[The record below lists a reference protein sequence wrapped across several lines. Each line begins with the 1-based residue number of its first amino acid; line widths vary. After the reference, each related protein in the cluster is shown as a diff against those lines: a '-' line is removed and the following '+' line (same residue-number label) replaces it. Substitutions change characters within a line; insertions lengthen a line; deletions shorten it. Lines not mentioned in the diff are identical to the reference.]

1 MDKIPVPKGIIDK
14 FSAVMAVILLVSIA
28 YLSMSTKTEIVKE
41 IVIDTYETVINDTLT
56 VTKVDTVWKYHTWKD
71 DILGNEDSLIVSM
84 SFLLHIADDNIIA
97 NQIRDALPFGEVFN
111 FWRDKIGA
119 CGMFE
124 WNENLYL
131 TLYKEESI
139 TDWEGYD

>member
-1 MDKIPVPKGIIDK
+1 MNNLDK
-14 FSAVMAVILLVSIA
+14 FGGILAVVLLIAIA
-28 YLSMSTKTEIVKE
+28 YMSMTER
-41 IVIDTYETVINDTLT
+41 VIETETVVYEPYEMLRVDTLT
-56 VTKVDTVWKYHTWKD
+56 VTETDTLWKFNTWKD
-71 DILGNEDSLIVSM
+71 DIIQNEDNLIVSM

-139 TDWEGYD
+139 TDCEVYD

>member
-1 MDKIPVPKGIIDK
+1 MNNLDK
-14 FSAVMAVILLVSIA
+14 FGGILAVVLLIAIA
-28 YLSMSTKTEIVKE
+28 YMSMTER
-41 IVIDTYETVINDTLT
+41 VIETETVVYEPYEMLRVDTLT
-56 VTKVDTVWKYHTWKD
+56 VTETDTLWKFHTWKD
-71 DILGNEDSLIVSM
+71 DIIQNEDNLIVSM

-139 TDWEGYD
+139 TDCEVYD

>member
-1 MDKIPVPKGIIDK
+1 MSIKEK
-14 FSAVMAVILLVSIA
+14 FSGILAVVLLVSIA

-56 VTKVDTVWKYHTWKD
+56 VTKVDTLWKYHTWKD

-84 SFLLHIADDNIIA
+84 SFLLHIADDNMIA
-97 NQIRDALPFGEVFN
+97 SQIRDALPFGEVFN
-111 FWRDKIGA
+111 YWRENLGA

-139 TDWEGYD
+139 TDCEVYD

>member
-1 MDKIPVPKGIIDK
+1 MNSLDK
-14 FSAVMAVILLVSIA
+14 FSAVLAVVLLVSIA

-56 VTKVDTVWKYHTWKD
+56 VTKVDTLWKYHTWKD

-84 SFLLHIADDNIIA
+84 SFLLHIADDNMIA
-97 NQIRDALPFGEVFN
+97 SQIRDALPFGEVFN
-111 FWRDKIGA
+111 YWRENLGA
-119 CGMFE
+119 CGMFQ
-124 WNENLYL
+124 WNDNLYL

-139 TDWEGYD
+139 TDCEVYD